1 MLMMQVLADA
11 YGCEAD
17 IEDADALM
25 AAAMAAAEAV
35 GATVVGESTV
45 RYVPHGLTIAV
56 FLAESHIVLTTWP
69 EHRLLL
75 IDTLLCN
82 PDMNPDVA
90 IDAIVQRLCPSGE
103 VVRQRVPRRIADR
116 PGEA

>member
-1 MLMMQVLADA
+1 
-11 YGCEAD
+11 
-17 IEDADALM
+17 M
-25 AAAMAAAEAV
+25 AAAMAAASAV

-82 PDMNPDVA
+82 PDMDADVA
-90 IDAIVQRLCPSGE
+90 IDAIVQRLCPKGE
-103 VVRQRVPRRIADR
+103 VVRSRVPRRIADR
-116 PGEA
+116 PSEA